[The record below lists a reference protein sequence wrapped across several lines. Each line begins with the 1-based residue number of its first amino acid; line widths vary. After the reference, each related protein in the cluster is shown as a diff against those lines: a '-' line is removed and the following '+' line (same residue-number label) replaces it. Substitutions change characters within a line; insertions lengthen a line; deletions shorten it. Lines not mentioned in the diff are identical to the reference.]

1 MTSPQPETPA
11 GLIERWALPGIF
23 IILAITAMRLASA
36 LLLPVAVAALFAL
49 LLAKPVR
56 FLVRRRV
63 PASLAAGVVVFG
75 TVIAFATLVY
85 LFATPAASWI
95 ERAPRT
101 LTTAQVKINRL
112 MKPIEKLQRTAEK
125 VEEITSSNKGPVRSV
140 KVAEDGLMSKVSGT
154 TLHFLGSFA
163 TVVFLSFFLLAQG
176 ERFREKVAEFMHRR
190 HHSNVQDLLRDMQ
203 AQMSTFLLTAAMIN
217 VGVGLCTYGALLLIG
232 MPNPGLWGVVA
243 GVFNFLPYIGAI
255 ATMVIIGLAGLVSF
269 DAPSQA
275 FMAVGAFFV
284 INLIEANIV
293 TPTLMGRRL
302 PLNPVAVF
310 LGFLFWGWV
319 WGIPGAVLAVP
330 LTVMVKVIV
339 DRIPSL
345 EPLGVLLDS

>member
-1 MTSPQPETPA
+1 MTSPTPGTPL
-11 GLIERWALPGIF
+11 GLIQRWALPGIF

-56 FLVRRRV
+56 WLVRRRV
-63 PASLAAGVVVFG
+63 PTSLAAGVVVFG
-75 TVIAFATLVY
+75 TVIAFGTLVY

-125 VEEITSSNKGPVRSV
+125 VEEITSPNNDPVRSV
-140 KVAEDGLMSKVSGT
+140 KVAQDGLMSKVSGT

-163 TVVFLSFFLLAQG
+163 TVIFLSFFLLAQG
-176 ERFREKVAEFMHRR
+176 ERFREKVAEFVHRR

-275 FMAVGAFFV
+275 FMAVGAFFA

-319 WGIPGAVLAVP
+319 WGITGAVLAVP

>member
-1 MTSPQPETPA
+1 MTSPQRETPA

-23 IILAITAMRLASA
+23 IILVITAMRLASA
-36 LLLPVAVAALFAL
+36 FLLPVAVAALFAL

-63 PASLAAGVVVFG
+63 PASLAAGMVVFG
-75 TVIAFATLVY
+75 TVIAFATIVY

-140 KVAEDGLMSKVSGT
+140 KVAPDGLLSKVSGNA
-154 TLHFLGSFA
+154 LHFLGSFA

-176 ERFREKVAEFMHRR
+176 ERFREKVAEFVHRR

-217 VGVGLCTYGALLLIG
+217 IGVGVCTYGALLLIG
-232 MPNPGLWGVVA
+232 MPNPGLWGVLA
-243 GVFNFLPYIGAI
+243 GVLNFLPYIGAI
-255 ATMVIIGLAGLVSF
+255 ATMVVIGLAGIVSF

-275 FMAVGAFFV
+275 LMAVGAFFA
-284 INLIEANIV
+284 INLIESNLV

-302 PLNPVAVF
+302 PLNPVALF

-319 WGIPGAVLAVP
+319 WGVTGAVLAVP

-345 EPLGVLLDS
+345 QPLGVLLDS